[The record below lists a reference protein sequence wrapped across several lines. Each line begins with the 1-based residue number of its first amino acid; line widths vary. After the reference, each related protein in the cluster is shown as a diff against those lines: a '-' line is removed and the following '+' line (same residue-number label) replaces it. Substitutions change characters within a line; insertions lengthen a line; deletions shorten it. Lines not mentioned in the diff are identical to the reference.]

1 MTTIHNNC
9 KLNNMLKRSVLEGLK
24 NASRSLWL
32 SMTAIVVLT
41 VSLASV
47 ALVIGL
53 SVTVG
58 YTVRNLDAL
67 VSFPAFFKEN
77 VTEDAINTQIL
88 PKIKANPKVKSIEY
102 FDKDK
107 ARKKLEAGSVGF
119 VSSYLSKEE
128 NYAWRYVLIT
138 PVRSE
143 DYSDVVKTV
152 KDGEYKD
159 LFDSVPVDDGFVNQ
173 LLRFYN
179 YINLFGIALIIIF
192 SLISVLV
199 MSNVLRMTIYSH
211 KEEIEILRLVGA
223 TNNYIRGPFIAQG
236 IFYNLIS
243 SFIVVV
249 VYIIAVTLSLPIL
262 KNWFFGSLVTGGD
275 QLISNLNLQ
284 LYGSLVG
291 TVIMSIL
298 IGIATIYASIQ
309 RYLKV

>member
-1 MTTIHNNC
+1 
-9 KLNNMLKRSVLEGLK
+9 MLKRSIVEGLK

-77 VTEDAINTQIL
+77 VTEDAITTQIL
-88 PKIKANPKVKSIEY
+88 PKIKSNSKVKTIEY

-138 PVRSE
+138 PDKSE
-143 DYSDVVKTV
+143 DYSEVVQNV
-152 KDGEYKD
+152 KEGEYKD
-159 LFDSVPVDDGFVNQ
+159 LFDSVPVDKNFVDQ
-173 LLRFYN
+173 LLKFYN
-179 YINLFGIALIIIF
+179 YINLFGIVLIVIF

-211 KEEIEILRLVGA
+211 REEIEILRLVGA

-236 IFYNLIS
+236 IFYNIIS
-243 SFIVVV
+243 SVIVVIA
-249 VYIIAVTLSLPIL
+249 YITVVTLSLPIL
-262 KNWFFGSLVTGGD
+262 KNWFFGSLVAGGD
-275 QLISNLNLQ
+275 VLISNLNNQ
-284 LYGSLVG
+284 LYFSLIG
-291 TVIMSIL
+291 TIVLSIL

>member
-1 MTTIHNNC
+1 
-9 KLNNMLKRSVLEGLK
+9 MLKRSIVEGLK

-77 VTEDAINTQIL
+77 VTEDAITTQIL
-88 PKIKANPKVKSIEY
+88 PKIKANPKVKTIEY
-102 FDKDK
+102 FDRDK

-138 PVRSE
+138 PDKSE
-143 DYSDVVKTV
+143 DYAEVVQNV
-152 KDGEYKD
+152 KEGEYKE
-159 LFDSVPVDDGFVNQ
+159 LFDSVPVDKNFVDQ
-173 LLRFYN
+173 LLKFYN
-179 YINLFGIALIIIF
+179 YINLFGIALIVIF

-211 KEEIEILRLVGA
+211 REEIEILRLVGA

-236 IFYNLIS
+236 IFYNIIS
-243 SFIVVV
+243 SVIVVIA
-249 VYIIAVTLSLPIL
+249 YIIVVTISLPKL
-262 KNWFFGSLVTGGD
+262 QSWFFGSLAAGGD
-275 QLISNLNLQ
+275 ALISSLNTQ
-284 LYGSLVG
+284 LYFSLAG
-291 TVIMSIL
+291 TVVISIL

>member
-1 MTTIHNNC
+1 
-9 KLNNMLKRSVLEGLK
+9 MLKRSIVEGLK

-77 VTEDAINTQIL
+77 VTEDAITTQIL
-88 PKIKANPKVKSIEY
+88 PKIKSNPKVKTIEY

-138 PVRSE
+138 PDKSE
-143 DYSDVVKTV
+143 DYAEVVQNV
-152 KDGEYKD
+152 KEGEYKD
-159 LFDSVPVDDGFVNQ
+159 LFDSVPVDKNFVDQ
-173 LLRFYN
+173 LLKFYN
-179 YINLFGIALIIIF
+179 YINLFGIALIVIF

-211 KEEIEILRLVGA
+211 REEIEILRLVGA
-223 TNNYIRGPFIAQG
+223 TNNYIRGPFVAQG
-236 IFYNLIS
+236 IFYNIIS
-243 SFIVVV
+243 SVIVVIA
-249 VYIIAVTLSLPIL
+249 YIIVVSFSLPKL
-262 KNWFFGSLVTGGD
+262 KNWFFGSLVGSD
-275 QLISNLNLQ
+275 ALISNLNNQ
-284 LYGSLVG
+284 LYFSLVG
-291 TVIMSIL
+291 TVVISIL

>member
-1 MTTIHNNC
+1 
-9 KLNNMLKRSVLEGLK
+9 MLKRSIVEGLK

-77 VTEDAINTQIL
+77 VTEDAITTQIL
-88 PKIKANPKVKSIEY
+88 PKIKSNPKVKTIEY

-138 PVRSE
+138 PDKSE
-143 DYSDVVKTV
+143 DYSEVVQNV
-152 KDGEYKD
+152 KEGEYKD
-159 LFDSVPVDDGFVNQ
+159 LFDSVPVDKNFVDQ
-173 LLRFYN
+173 LLKFYN
-179 YINLFGIALIIIF
+179 YINLFGIALIVIF

-211 KEEIEILRLVGA
+211 REEIEILRLVGA

-236 IFYNLIS
+236 IFYNIIS
-243 SFIVVV
+243 SIIVVV
-249 VYIIAVTLSLPIL
+249 AYIVVVSLSLPIL
-262 KNWFFGSLVTGGD
+262 KNWFFGSLVAGGD
-275 QLISNLNLQ
+275 VLISNLNTQ
-284 LYGSLVG
+284 LYLSLVG
-291 TVIMSIL
+291 TVVISIL

>member
-1 MTTIHNNC
+1 
-9 KLNNMLKRSVLEGLK
+9 MLKRSIVEGLK
-24 NASRSLWL
+24 NTSRSLWL

-77 VTEDAINTQIL
+77 VTEDAITTQIL
-88 PKIKANPKVKSIEY
+88 PKIKSNPKVKTIEY

-138 PVRSE
+138 PDKSE
-143 DYSDVVKTV
+143 DYAEVVQNV
-152 KDGEYKD
+152 KEGEYKD
-159 LFDSVPVDDGFVNQ
+159 LFDSVPVDKNFVDQ
-173 LLRFYN
+173 LLKFYN
-179 YINLFGIALIIIF
+179 YINLFGIALIVIF

-211 KEEIEILRLVGA
+211 REEIEILRLVGA
-223 TNNYIRGPFIAQG
+223 TNNYIRGPFVAQG
-236 IFYNLIS
+236 IFYNIIS
-243 SFIVVV
+243 SIIVVIA
-249 VYIIAVTLSLPIL
+249 YIIVVSLSLPKL
-262 KNWFFGSLVTGGD
+262 KNWFFGSLVGSD
-275 QLISNLNLQ
+275 ALISNLNNQ
-284 LYGSLVG
+284 LYLSLVG
-291 TVIMSIL
+291 TVVISIL